1 MIDPTDVL
9 SGLTPEMRAKVEGQ
23 SGILTKQMMEFLK
36 RKTSGAM
43 TYKSHTFATVAD
55 MTRFMNEHKDRII
68 VVSALPDFQTFAYH
82 LVYEETI

>member
-9 SGLTPEMRAKVEGQ
+9 NGLSPEMKAKIEGQ
-23 SGILTKQMMEFLK
+23 SGVLTKQMMEFLK

-43 TYKSHTFATVAD
+43 TYKSCTFATVVD
-55 MTRFMNEHKDRII
+55 MVSFINEHKDKII